1 MLLTIDIGNTNVTLG
16 AYNSNIL
23 SFTARLSTDS
33 GKTSDQYAIEIKD
46 VLSLYGQSFEDIE
59 AVSYTHLDVYKRQGF
74 KKRAAARGAR
84 LV

>member
-46 VLSLYGQSFEDIE
+46 VLLLYGKSFEDIE
-59 AVSYTHLDVYKRQGF
+59 D
-74 KKRAAARGAR
+74 
-84 LV
+84 

>member
-46 VLSLYGQSFEDIE
+46 VALALRSEL
-59 AVSYTHLDVYKRQGF
+59 
-74 KKRAAARGAR
+74 
-84 LV
+84 